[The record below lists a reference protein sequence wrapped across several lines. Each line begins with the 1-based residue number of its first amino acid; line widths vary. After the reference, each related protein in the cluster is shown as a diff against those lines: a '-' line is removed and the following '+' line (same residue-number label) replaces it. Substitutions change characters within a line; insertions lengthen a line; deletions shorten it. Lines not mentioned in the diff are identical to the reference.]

1 MRKYCDVSRF
11 RECSR
16 DTNSRLVDSAHVDM
30 NRNVNKDENQPDVV
44 VTKKA
49 FNLAC
54 SWVQK
59 MSGGADFNVEE
70 ESKGLPEDGIPDV
83 RPLRLGLGAKYL
95 SHSQANHVSS
105 QIDRKLRAKLVP
117 MSKTASGYP
126 RGQKERSN
134 FREEA
139 EVGNNVDEDED
150 EDEEDDSRTS
160 IFKKRSCADVRP
172 ALIYSDTVSIKKK
185 KKGN

>member
-1 MRKYCDVSRF
+1 M
-11 RECSR
+11 
-16 DTNSRLVDSAHVDM
+16 
-30 NRNVNKDENQPDVV
+30 
-44 VTKKA
+44 
-49 FNLAC
+49 
-54 SWVQK
+54 
-59 MSGGADFNVEE
+59 
-70 ESKGLPEDGIPDV
+70 
-83 RPLRLGLGAKYL
+83 
-95 SHSQANHVSS
+95 
-105 QIDRKLRAKLVP
+105 P

-139 EVGNNVDEDED
+139 EVDNNVD